1 MPDDCGLK
9 PPIEALPQIAHE
21 RAMTSSEQDQ
31 NRGRAREG
39 PERGGIIA
47 RGLRPAVP
55 GRQTRRF
62 REEDVARVPTD
73 PSPGRAVV
81 TRHAIA
87 DIVRAATLASYGV
100 TGFAAHPLARLA
112 GALGLAQPGLRLDL
126 ATGLAIDLRL
136 TVAYGLPIAEVAR
149 QVDSA
154 VRHAIRR
161 SLGREVDR
169 LTIHVGGLR
178 YQPGGPPP
186 ATSPADPPAVALADL
201 AESGTDVA

>member
-1 MPDDCGLK
+1 MG
-9 PPIEALPQIAHE
+9 
-21 RAMTSSEQDQ
+21 
-31 NRGRAREG
+31 REG

-47 RGLRPAVP
+47 RGLRPAGLRP
-55 GRQTRRF
+55 AGFRPNPRF

-73 PSPGRAVV
+73 PSLGRAVV

-100 TGFAAHPLARLA
+100 TGFAGSPLARLV
-112 GALGLAQPGLRLDL
+112 GALGLNQPGLRLDL
-126 ATGLAIDLRL
+126 VTGLGIELRL
-136 TVAYGLPIAEVAR
+136 TVAYGLPVAEVAR

-161 SLGREVDR
+161 SLEREVDL

-186 ATSPADPPAVALADL
+186 GASPADPSAVALAEL
-201 AESGTDVA
+201 ADSGTDVA